1 MFCTRWSFAI
11 DLFSNVLFQTF
22 HYFWKLDLLSCWF
35 HCVEMFYIEFRM
47 RETFTVIPR
56 FEFYWLKHRINL
68 DLKTKSWDYIKSEYN
83 HESYLHC
90 VKSVQIRSYFWSIFS
105 CIQSEYRKYSDWV
118 CWQEVKVN
126 VNTSFLSSLIRPRN
140 KRCSDVFRGHRKGTL
155 T

>member
-105 CIQSEYRKYSDWV
+105 CIRPEYRKIRTRNNLHTFYAVLKYRWN
-118 CWQEVKVN
+118 Q
-126 VNTSFLSSLIRPRN
+126 LIDALPKWYKDRILN
-140 KRCSDVFRGHRKGTL
+140 CRGD
-155 T
+155 

>member
-22 HYFWKLDLLSCWF
+22 DYFWKLDLLSCWF

-105 CIQSEYRKYSDWV
+105 CIRTEYRKIRTRNNLHTFYAVLKYRWN
-118 CWQEVKVN
+118 Q
-126 VNTSFLSSLIRPRN
+126 LIDALPNWYKDRILN
-140 KRCSDVFRGHRKGTL
+140 CRGD
-155 T
+155 